1 MYDTVRELHND
12 LLEIY
17 FYKYKAVS
25 DGKKGKLG
33 NKYDP
38 INLFLETYNYN
49 VWFEN
54 EESSDATKTDE
65 KSTDLP
71 PMPPLESDE
80 EEAKERKR
88 SKILTPNKLLT
99 RLSTLLAQIKAG
111 NNSYKLKDEFK
122 QILYFLYQHNKI
134 IKRVYNSLIKLL

>member
-1 MYDTVRELHND
+1 M
-12 LLEIY
+12 LEIY

-54 EESSDATKTDE
+54 EELSDATKTDE

-99 RLSTLLAQIKAG
+99 RSSTLLAQIKAG

-134 IKRVYNSLIKLL
+134 IKRVYNSLIKSL

>member
-54 EESSDATKTDE
+54 EELSDATKTDE